1 MVCVYLPYLAM
12 NHRQQNYFLLAASYF
27 FYGFWD
33 WRFLSL
39 IMFSTVVDYFCGL
52 AIHHAKNLTKR
63 RRYLLLSVVTNL
75 GMLGIFKYLGFFVE
89 STVDLFNLLGYQPNI
104 TMLNIIL
111 PVGISFYT
119 FQTMSY
125 TIDIYRKEMKPT
137 RNFFDFAL
145 FVSFFPQL
153 VAGPIERAKSL
164 LPQIQSPRVVTYEQ
178 VSRGSFLIL
187 WGLFKKIVIA
197 DGVAGAVES
206 VYGMSSAEPTSMD
219 ITLATYL
226 FAIQIYCDFS
236 GYSDVARG
244 TAKLL
249 GFELITN
256 FNLPFFASNPKENWD
271 RWHISLANW
280 LRDYLYM
287 PLITRGFRRG
297 EWYIQSVVMVT
308 VFLSGVWHGGAW
320 NFVLWGLFQG
330 LLMSGNR
337 FWKVVWAKLSK
348 GRIKKKVKR
357 KRKLSQSPPLTP
369 LRLLKIFLY
378 FQINAY
384 GRMLFRATSLT
395 QVMSFTTIIFLAF
408 TFHTSVNFSMP
419 IATVVGIILLFSLET
434 YQYVTDDPHFY
445 RKWPIPIRTGLY
457 AVLFF
462 LLMAGTSNATQTFI
476 YFAF

>member
-1 MVCVYLPYLAM
+1 M
-12 NHRQQNYFLLAASYF
+12 
-27 FYGFWD
+27 
-33 WRFLSL
+33 
-39 IMFSTVVDYFCGL
+39 
-52 AIHHAKNLTKR
+52 
-63 RRYLLLSVVTNL
+63 
-75 GMLGIFKYLGFFVE
+75 
-89 STVDLFNLLGYQPNI
+89 
-104 TMLNIIL
+104 
-111 PVGISFYT
+111 
-119 FQTMSY
+119 
-125 TIDIYRKEMKPT
+125 
-137 RNFFDFAL
+137 
-145 FVSFFPQL
+145 
-153 VAGPIERAKSL
+153 
-164 LPQIQSPRVVTYEQ
+164 
-178 VSRGSFLIL
+178 
-187 WGLFKKIVIA
+187 IA

-337 FWKVVWAKLSK
+337 FWKMVWAKLSK

-408 TFHTSVNFSMP
+408 TFHTSVNFSIP

-445 RKWPIPIRTGLY
+445 RKWPIPIRTGIY